1 MLREYLYEQIDKYL
15 ASIDDKDIYAVS
27 VLVENNEDSVFNGIS
42 GFPSVRICYNA
53 EHNCENLS
61 ELSEERWN
69 IAFWDICDEYAIID
83 YEENIDGARILY
95 DWYIQN
101 NIQNVGYENPESMY
115 DEEMNYIG
123 RGPNGYWELY
133 EELTLAIKEIRKTGR
148 SKNIIKRIPII
159 IHDYEYSW
167 YVENFTLAANPD
179 GQAENFLKFCE
190 SLSAD

>member
-1 MLREYLYEQIDKYL
+1 MTAPGFCMTGIFKIIFKYFVQGL
-15 ASIDDKDIYAVS
+15 NCI
-27 VLVENNEDSVFNGIS
+27 ED
-42 GFPSVRICYNA
+42 P
-53 EHNCENLS
+53 
-61 ELSEERWN
+61 EL
-69 IAFWDICDEYAIID
+69 
-83 YEENIDGARILY
+83 
-95 DWYIQN
+95 
-101 NIQNVGYENPESMY
+101 MY

-167 YVENFTLAANPD
+167 YVEGFTLAANPN